1 MTERTLSIVKPDAV
15 AAGHLGEIL
24 AALEHSGLKIVA
36 GKMVHLTPTQAAAF
50 YAVHD
55 GKPFFERLVAFM
67 SSGPCFVNVLEGDN
81 AILRNRTLMGA
92 TNPEEADEG
101 TLRKRFA
108 ESMSRNAVHGSDSP
122 ESAATE
128 IAHFFQDA
136 DIVSY
141 ERVR

>member
-15 AAGHLGEIL
+15 ASGHLGDIL
-24 AALEHSGLKIVA
+24 AALESSGLKVVA
-36 GKMVHLTPTQAAAF
+36 GKMLHLTSAQAAGF

-67 SSGPCFVNVLEGDN
+67 CSGPCFVQVLEGDN

-92 TNPEEADEG
+92 TNPEEAEDG

-128 IAHFFQDA
+128 IAYFFEDA

-141 ERVR
+141 ERLT